1 MPTYAKPVAAT
12 APAYQ
17 SEGQELAVAWN
28 RVGFAAAELTLN
40 AVYPMV
46 RLPRGAIVHDVFIK
60 TTDMDTGSAGV
71 VSIGVAGDT
80 ERYIRRVSIQAAG
93 AFRAGNDAT
102 AAGTMI
108 AANPLTG
115 ETTVDLLVQTAPGTA
130 AAGTV
135 DIAVFYT
142 CE

>member
-1 MPTYAKPVAAT
+1 MPTYTKAVAAT

-17 SEGQELAVAWN
+17 GEGQELACAWN
-28 RVGFAAAELTLN
+28 RVGLTAAELTLN
-40 AVYPMV
+40 AVYPLV
-46 RLPRGAIVHDVFIK
+46 RLPRGAIVHDVVIK
-60 TTDMDTGSAGV
+60 VTDMDASTTGVA
-71 VSIGVAGDT
+71 SIGVAGDT

-93 AFRAGNDAT
+93 GFRAANDAT
-102 AAGTMI
+102 SAASMI
-108 AANPLTG
+108 AAAPLTG
-115 ETTVDLLVQTAPGTA
+115 ETTVDFLVQTAPTTA